1 MTEKEKDQFIE
12 QLQGEVKHWHMA
24 YDASEKANQA
34 LVKENHKLKGKLE
47 KCKSKQLKPTA

>member
-24 YDASEKANQA
+24 YDASEKVNQA
-34 LVKENHKLKGKLE
+34 LVKENQKLKGELE
-47 KCKSKQLKPTA
+47 KCKSK